1 MIKRPQLRIRSIG
14 FKVTESE
21 FARLKQLA
29 EASQK
34 PLGEWCRDMVIEFAH
49 HPAGTPVQQAVL
61 AEVMGLR
68 TIVANL
74 IFTFTS
80 GDTVTGD
87 VMAGF
92 VERADSTKVQR
103 ALELLRQIRN
113 SSFSGQGPQGE
124 KT

>member
-1 MIKRPQLRIRSIG
+1 M
-14 FKVTESE
+14 
-21 FARLKQLA
+21 
-29 EASQK
+29 
-34 PLGEWCRDMVIEFAH
+34 IEFAH

-103 ALELLRQIRN
+103 AIEFLRQIRN
-113 SSFSGQGPQGE
+113 SPLASLEPQAE
-124 KT
+124 KR